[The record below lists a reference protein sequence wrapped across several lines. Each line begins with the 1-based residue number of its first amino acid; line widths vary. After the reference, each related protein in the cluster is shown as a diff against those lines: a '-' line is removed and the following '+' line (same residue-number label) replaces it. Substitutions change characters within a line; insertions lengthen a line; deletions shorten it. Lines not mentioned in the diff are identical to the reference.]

1 MSPAAS
7 ILALLLACATGGVG
21 GTLWG
26 QHLERKNQDAS
37 TVAELQAVLTANSDL
52 VKRSTEA
59 SSSIRQAV
67 GRLHTITSKT
77 SKGISD
83 ELQATASDRAGCV
96 FPAGVMRVLSEARN
110 RAAAAAAHGI
120 VDTVPPATSG
130 TTAER

>member
-1 MSPAAS
+1 MSPAAN

-96 FPAGVMRVLSEARN
+96 FPAGVMRGLEAARE
-110 RAAAAAAHGI
+110 RAAQAAAGGVVGALPGAAAS
-120 VDTVPPATSG
+120 ATG
-130 TTAER
+130 QR